1 MNQFPL
7 IGLGLATT
15 NKAGETLD
23 TYFPKI
29 AFNNAVNGDGDLFEA
44 WSDLLDQGVCEIT
57 DLSTLKLSEKFFL
70 SSLSELNKNSK
81 LILCRITE
89 DHAIESVEDWREVD
103 FKMLR
108 IGVMEYAR
116 YFVKMRQPDKAD
128 DIMNKVKQWYEDDE
142 TFMEEYNAIVN
153 GE

>member
-1 MNQFPL
+1 
-7 IGLGLATT
+7 
-15 NKAGETLD
+15 
-23 TYFPKI
+23 
-29 AFNNAVNGDGDLFEA
+29 
-44 WSDLLDQGVCEIT
+44 
-57 DLSTLKLSEKFFL
+57 
-70 SSLSELNKNSK
+70 
-81 LILCRITE
+81 
-89 DHAIESVEDWREVD
+89 
-103 FKMLR
+103 MLR